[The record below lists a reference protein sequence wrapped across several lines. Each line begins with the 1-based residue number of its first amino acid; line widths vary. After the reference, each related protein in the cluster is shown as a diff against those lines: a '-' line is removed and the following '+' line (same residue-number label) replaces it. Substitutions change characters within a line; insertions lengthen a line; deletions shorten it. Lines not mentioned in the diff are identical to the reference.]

1 MRNELNK
8 IHFQFEMGNSNGTI
22 LRTPGENENRLKIIL
37 NMPVD
42 PLNLPEKEKMVAYLI
57 YPIEPLTANKVIMTS
72 LYL

>member
-1 MRNELNK
+1 MYPEEFR
-8 IHFQFEMGNSNGTI
+8 
-22 LRTPGENENRLKIIL
+22 ENENRLKIIL